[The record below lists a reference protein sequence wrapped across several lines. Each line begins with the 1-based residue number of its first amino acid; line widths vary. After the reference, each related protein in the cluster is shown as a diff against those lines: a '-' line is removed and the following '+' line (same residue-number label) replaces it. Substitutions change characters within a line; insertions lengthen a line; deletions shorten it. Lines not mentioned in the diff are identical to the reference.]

1 MISKYYH
8 RESTFEN
15 LILEN
20 GYIYLKVKL
29 STIDRRLTIFF
40 VSKHILTLTKLLIK
54 IIENIYIA
62 ILRIKQWR

>member
-15 LILEN
+15 PILEN

-54 IIENIYIA
+54 IIENIYI
-62 ILRIKQWR
+62 